1 MIISKICNKHGYHKG
16 SNCPECGKDFTEN
29 KKWTTNLY
37 MRTERGKRTDIEFAQ
52 VPISEDVKNFK
63 RRY

>member
-1 MIISKICNKHGYHKG
+1 
-16 SNCPECGKDFTEN
+16 
-29 KKWTTNLY
+29 